1 MLCICLVYIEFD
13 HSQDSEKT
21 HFHQC
26 NIQFDLYILKNQK
39 RFSYL
44 MLIVREI
51 HTHHLSYF
59 TKLLIDIANDV
70 LEIIKKHEILN
81 LTARM
86 LHICEAYDTCKA
98 LIRH

>member
-21 HFHQC
+21 RLHQC
-26 NIQFDLYILKNQK
+26 NVRFDLYISENQK

-44 MLIVREI
+44 MLIVRET
-51 HTHHLSYF
+51 HTHHSSYS
-59 TKLLIDIANDV
+59 TKLLINIANNV
-70 LEIIKKHEILN
+70 LEVIRKHEILD